1 MRRARIEEIIERAAY
16 QQHQHRRKYPHC
28 YSQFSPSAR
37 HFVAR
42 HDISSELSITA
53 SKDNHMAYTHHELK
67 HKTLAELRDIAKDID
82 HEALQGYT
90 QLNKE
95 HLVVAMCKALNIDIH
110 EHHEVVGVDK
120 AAIKLRIKALK
131 AKRDAAISAHDHKQL
146 KVARR
151 SIHRLKR
158 QIHKATV

>member
-1 MRRARIEEIIERAAY
+1 
-16 QQHQHRRKYPHC
+16 
-28 YSQFSPSAR
+28 
-37 HFVAR
+37 
-42 HDISSELSITA
+42 
-53 SKDNHMAYTHHELK
+53 MAYTHQELK

-95 HLVVAMCKALNIDIH
+95 HLVVAMCKALNIEMH

-120 AAIKLRIKALK
+120 GAIKSRIKALK
-131 AKRDAAISAHDHKQL
+131 AKRDEAITAHDRAAL
-146 KVARR
+146 KKARR
-151 SIHRLKR
+151 GIHRLKR

>member
-1 MRRARIEEIIERAAY
+1 
-16 QQHQHRRKYPHC
+16 
-28 YSQFSPSAR
+28 
-37 HFVAR
+37 
-42 HDISSELSITA
+42 
-53 SKDNHMAYTHHELK
+53 MAYTHHELK

-110 EHHEVVGVDK
+110 EHHDVVGIDK
-120 AAIKLRIKALK
+120 ASIKSRIKALK
-131 AKRDAAISAHDHKQL
+131 TKRDEALSAHDHATL
-146 KVARR
+146 KKTRR
-151 SIHRLKR
+151 GIHRLKR